1 MFEGGSWG
9 GAGGGVLEL
18 WWRSGAGGL
27 CEEIGWIGVV
37 GRDLGWMGLVGG
49 ISGGRGWRDR
59 MVGGGEV
66 GWRGVVDGD
75 LGWMGGRS
83 GGWRL
88 RVGISGGLNSIQKTF
103 NHPTRGSFCC
113 GHGGIVN
120 NFLKKYIKLRE
131 QYNKHDTTNK
141 SLTLTII

>member
-1 MFEGGSWG
+1 M
-9 GAGGGVLEL
+9 LEL

-49 ISGGRGWRDR
+49 ISGGWGWRDR

-88 RVGISGGLNSIQKTF
+88 RVGISGGLNSIKKTLIIPQGAVF
-103 NHPTRGSFCC
+103 VVVMAGS
-113 GHGGIVN
+113 
-120 NFLKKYIKLRE
+120 
-131 QYNKHDTTNK
+131 
-141 SLTLTII
+141 